1 MLVKNS
7 PLFGPLLRTSCDLD
21 NICLGDTIPEASE
34 IYPNEQLELKILP
47 TEAPIL
53 NVTEDLATLSLSGVG
68 IFFLARDPFGQQ
80 IAQIPFFTI
89 IELNI
94 GMENG
99 KKF

>member
-1 MLVKNS
+1 MLPKVFFEDIEFKNFS
-7 PLFGPLLRTSCDLD
+7 LVY
-21 NICLGDTIPEASE
+21 I
-34 IYPNEQLELKILP
+34 
-47 TEAPIL
+47 
-53 NVTEDLATLSLSGVG
+53 DLATLSLSGVG

-99 KKF
+99 KKNF